1 MKTRKLL
8 ITSMLMLVLSSFLKA
23 QTSKNVSFSSVS
35 NRIDQEILKQKID
48 SLMLIEVGENQA
60 GGAIGILSGDKV
72 LLKSAYGLMNIEQHS
87 AIDENTA
94 FNISSV
100 TKQFTAYAILM
111 LQQEGKLNLDDNIS
125 NYLPKLPAYKED
137 ISIRN
142 LIQHTSG
149 IASTDVLRLF
159 AGLPFNGSWDQKSE
173 IDLIM
178 SYPQLNF
185 TPNSKYVYSNGGYSL
200 LAQIVENVSGMKYS
214 EFLKKNVLFPLS
226 MNATFVNDN
235 PKTNLS
241 NCATGYKKEKES
253 FIKFSSHED
262 TSYGAGNIYSSLNDM
277 IAWGQNILSQKFGV
291 DDYFNKI
298 THPYNTLIN
307 GDSIFY
313 TYGFNIGNHKG
324 IKMVEHSGGNPG
336 FRSQFII
343 FPDEELILILLFNTE
358 SINTRR
364 LAFKITD
371 LLLADKLKDEES
383 KQRVEIKIDFEE
395 LNSFKGYYQMPDGM
409 RLGFVLE
416 QDLFWLVLPGNEKF
430 QLYAES
436 PTKFFLKAF
445 NAQCTFIKNNDG
457 LVNEMIWHQGGEDY
471 KAGRAEEREPL
482 SYEELALFTGNYY
495 HNILNVEYPLV
506 LLDGILTLK
515 VPDTFKTYLG
525 FERVKLSHIGGDKFL
540 SDRLGVI
547 EFTRN
552 SENQINGLVLLD
564 VGRLQNI
571 LFMKH

>member
-35 NRIDQEILKQKID
+35 NRIDKEILKQKID

-159 AGLPFNGSWDQKSE
+159 AGLPFDGSWDQKSE

-241 NCATGYKKEKES
+241 NCATGYKKEKEI

-525 FERVKLSHIGGDKFL
+525 FEHAKLNHIGGDKFL
-540 SDRLGVI
+540 SDRLGII

>member
-72 LLKSAYGLMNIEQHS
+72 LLKSAYGLMNIEQNS

-125 NYLPKLPAYKED
+125 NYLPKLQAYKEN

-159 AGLPFNGSWDQKSE
+159 AGLPFDGSWDQKKE

-235 PKTNLS
+235 PKTKLS
-241 NCATGYKKEKES
+241 NCATGYKKEKGS

-307 GDSIFY
+307 GDSISY

-445 NAQCTFIKNNDG
+445 NAQCTFIKSNDG
-457 LVNEMIWHQGGEDY
+457 LVNEIIWHQGGEDY

-495 HNILNVEYPLV
+495 HNILNVEYPIV

-525 FERVKLSHIGGDKFL
+525 FGRVKLSHIGGDKFL
-540 SDRLGVI
+540 SDRLGII

-552 SENQINGLVLLD
+552 SAHQIDGLLLLD

-571 LFMKH
+571 LFLKH